1 MNLNLL
7 PFVFS
12 NWLKEDSISEIIAF
26 ASSREFDDATIF
38 VFKGNCYDAQGN
50 SDEAL
55 NMYKKAS
62 ELDSKWE
69 YMYQWYL
76 NYKAK

>member
-1 MNLNLL
+1 MLYKNMQEYDEAIKLYDKAMELNTN
-7 PFVFS
+7 S
-12 NWLKEDSISEIIAF
+12 ED
-26 ASSREFDDATIF
+26 FDDATIF